1 MSRKEKTKKE
11 QRAELIAELIG
22 MLWNYTAVKDFDELM
37 KLNKEVN
44 SRIARISILSIDMI
58 EGEDADDR

>member
-22 MLWNYTAVKDFDELM
+22 MLLNYTAVKDFDELM